1 MTNEEFAARWRDVWT
16 VFRAQAVADL
26 GGLEHVTAKMDDQG
40 GVVLNSRLDI
50 AQGDSVREGR
60 PDVAEARVWLENR
73 IVLRDAGAFVWSS
86 YRSREGATPTAV
98 ETLGDWARNYASDVR
113 FEPLGA
119 GEGSPESESP
129 AKLRVFAADAEP
141 MEIEAAGGGPIVPE
155 VLIGAYAT
163 TRPLAKPGRWPVR
176 FLSFERDRQS
186 SGRRFFT
193 WRSHVR
199 YAGRKGPQTGLSHT
213 FESEPMEDG
222 RVFSTWVGD
231 SGRLI
236 GIGDERE
243 VFLAA
248 PDEEAARAFLRAG
261 PVRS

>member
-26 GGLEHVTAKMDDQG
+26 GGLEHMTAKMDDQG
-40 GVVLNSRLDI
+40 SVVLNSRLDI

-60 PDVAEARVWLENR
+60 PDAAEARAWGESR
-73 IVLRDAGAFVWSS
+73 IVLRDAGAFAWSS
-86 YRSREGATPTAV
+86 YWSCEGATPMAV

-119 GEGSPESESP
+119 GEDSPGSESP
-129 AKLRVFAADAEP
+129 ARLRVFVADAAP
-141 MEIEAAGGGPIVPE
+141 MEIEAKGGGPIVPE

-176 FLSFERDRQS
+176 FLSFGRDRQ

-193 WRSHVR
+193 WCSHIR

-213 FESEPMEDG
+213 FESEPMGDG
-222 RVFSTWVGD
+222 RVFSAWVSD
-231 SGRLI
+231 SGRPI

-261 PVRS
+261 QMPS

>member
-16 VFRAQAVADL
+16 VFRVQAVADL
-26 GGLEHVTAKMDDQG
+26 GGLEHMTAKMDDQG
-40 GVVLNSRLDI
+40 RVVLNSRLDI

-60 PDVAEARVWLENR
+60 PDAAEARVWGENR
-73 IVLRDAGAFVWSS
+73 IVLRDAGAFAWSS
-86 YRSREGATPTAV
+86 YWSREGATPTAV

-119 GEGSPESESP
+119 GEGSPGSESP
-129 AKLRVFAADAEP
+129 ARLRVFAADAAP
-141 MEIEAAGGGPIVPE
+141 MEIEAKGGGPIVPE

-186 SGRRFFT
+186 GGRRFFT

-222 RVFSTWVGD
+222 RVFSAWVGD

-261 PVRS
+261 QMPS